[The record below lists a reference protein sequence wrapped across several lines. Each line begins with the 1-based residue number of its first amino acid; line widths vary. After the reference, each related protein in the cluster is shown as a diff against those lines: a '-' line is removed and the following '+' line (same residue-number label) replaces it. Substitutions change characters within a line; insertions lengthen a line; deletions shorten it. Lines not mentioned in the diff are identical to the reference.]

1 MGSNL
6 HIFRSTRLY
15 IYVGFGL
22 EDLLWWCWVSGCWS
36 VHIGTI
42 YPSKI
47 FTLPQASVEARQDIL
62 VRVHSWRLDLN
73 PVLARTR
80 KVRRDISLWIKWQ
93 NATLQTLNR
102 TPWKKSRL
110 YGRDELVCLD
120 QPSLWPL
127 WSLHS
132 LKPSIFAGFLRR
144 EGAQNRVNTV
154 VFYPFEASKST
165 KKHFRHNLYWFLSI
179 VRPFLKPRHLKNN
192 RFLRIVFPDSHIK
205 PCTAIPQF
213 HPFFAPNRCQPPEDH
228 CDHDMYINCCKTK
241 LCLRGALGGMNID
254 EQVRSNSALRL
265 STCLTF

>member
-1 MGSNL
+1 MDPPPFFLCHLSMGSNL

-127 WSLHS
+127 WSIYS
-132 LKPSIFAGFLRR
+132 LKPSIFTGFCAGK
-144 EGAQNRVNTV
+144 AHNTV
-154 VFYPFEASKST
+154 
-165 KKHFRHNLYWFLSI
+165 SI
-179 VRPFLKPRHLKNN
+179 P
-192 RFLRIVFPDSHIK
+192 
-205 PCTAIPQF
+205 
-213 HPFFAPNRCQPPEDH
+213 
-228 CDHDMYINCCKTK
+228 
-241 LCLRGALGGMNID
+241 
-254 EQVRSNSALRL
+254 
-265 STCLTF
+265 